1 MVEAVD
7 SIYNLQEP
15 AILAHPALDEPRR
28 FGVKGKET
36 GEPKYQGNLM
46 LEPKSKDADALK
58 ALAIQVAKA
67 AYPGRDIGAEFRAG
81 KFALPFQSGTKLADA
96 RKAKLEA
103 AGKSTD
109 GEWQRDKLIIPARSK
124 FQPRLGGFE
133 KGHVVDYEGPA
144 IALNIK
150 KFFFGAEVYAQ
161 VNLVAYKGVGANPD
175 GVTAYL
181 NMVVATGKGTRITS
195 AKSASEVFSG
205 YAGRVSD
212 EDPTAGGDDEI
223 PF

>member
-1 MVEAVD
+1 M
-7 SIYNLQEP
+7 
-15 AILAHPALDEPRR
+15 
-28 FGVKGKET
+28 
-36 GEPKYQGNLM
+36 
-46 LEPKSKDADALK
+46 
-58 ALAIQVAKA
+58 
-67 AYPGRDIGAEFRAG
+67 
-81 KFALPFQSGTKLADA
+81 
-96 RKAKLEA
+96 
-103 AGKSTD
+103 
-109 GEWQRDKLIIPARSK
+109 
-124 FQPRLGGFE
+124 
-133 KGHVVDYEGPA
+133 VDYEGPA